1 MVIAGLSEDGAAN
14 AAGLKVGELITKFD
28 GTRIREVEDLVDAV
42 RDSQI
47 GGGVIVEVMSIDG
60 ELRSVEVELG
70 FTEGAGG

>member
-47 GGGVIVEVMSIDG
+47 GGGVTVEVMSIDG

>member
-1 MVIAGLSEDGAAN
+1 VVIAGLSEDGAAN

-47 GGGVIVEVMSIDG
+47 GGGVTVEVMSIDG